1 MTHLVICVQFS
12 KTFWQVSKLFP
23 PRTLYSAFNDGYLVQ
38 GKICVIP
45 PPSLA
50 LATRKL
56 DTERG
61 ISHPGSKGW
70 NVFDICLVLVR
81 SVWWG
86 RVSGDECTEGKFD
99 VPGGPGHDT
108 TDNGDTV
115 VTSSHRGGKRGHW
128 WQYWHFSLQRRVPE
142 RCIDNRDMEQVPSE
156 DNKHGFKET
165 HW

>member
-38 GKICVIP
+38 GKICVISATCI
-45 PPSLA
+45 PST
-50 LATRKL
+50 TRYSWELKEEFL
-56 DTERG
+56 IQAQKD
-61 ISHPGSKGW
+61 W
-70 NVFDICLVLVR
+70 NVFDICFVLVR

-115 VTSSHRGGKRGHW
+115 VTSSHRGGKRGIGDNTDTTLTILTHLITETCSRALHW
-128 WQYWHFSLQRRVPE
+128 QPWHGGSLLW
-142 RCIDNRDMEQVPSE
+142 
-156 DNKHGFKET
+156 G
-165 HW
+165 